1 MNFTTGFLL
10 KIWQIIKNRTF
21 FYWWTFMF
29 VEKMGKTK
37 TIFQGKDGLINIL
50 FKDTVT
56 GTNGQMDSGGNEVV
70 GKMEDKGR
78 ASLIVSTYFFKK
90 LRAFGISTHY
100 ISTDTNSLTMIA
112 ELAEVFGDGL
122 EFVCR
127 RYAYGS
133 FVRRYR
139 DYIQKMEKLPY
150 LVEVTIKDDE
160 RGDPLINDDAVVALG
175 IMSLEELNEA
185 KELTKKITRIIE
197 LDLEEKGLKLIDLK
211 LEFGKIDEG
220 IVLID
225 EISGDC
231 MRVEK
236 DGVLLNQVELY
247 EALIAEN

>member
-1 MNFTTGFLL
+1 
-10 KIWQIIKNRTF
+10 
-21 FYWWTFMF
+21 MF

-37 TIFQGKDGLINIL
+37 TIFQNKDGLINIL
-50 FKDTVT
+50 FKDSIT
-56 GTNGQMDSGGNEVV
+56 GTNGEIDSGGNEVV
-70 GKMEDKGR
+70 GKMLDKGR

-90 LRAFGISTHY
+90 LETLGISTHY
-100 ISTDTNSLTMIA
+100 VSTDANLLTMIA
-112 ELAEVFGDGL
+112 ERAEIFGNGL

-133 FVRRYR
+133 FVRRYG

-175 IMSLEELNEA
+175 IMSLKELNEA
-185 KELTKKITRIIE
+185 KELTKKIAQIIE
-197 LDLEEKGLKLIDLK
+197 LDLREKDLKLIDLK
-211 LEFGKIDEG
+211 LEFGKIDEK

-236 DGVLLNQVELY
+236 GGVLLNQVELY
-247 EALIAEN
+247 EAFITEN

>member
-1 MNFTTGFLL
+1 
-10 KIWQIIKNRTF
+10 
-21 FYWWTFMF
+21 MF

-112 ELAEVFGDGL
+112 ELAEVFGNGL

-133 FVRRYR
+133 FVRRYG
-139 DYIQKMEKLPY
+139 DYIQKTKLH
-150 LVEVTIKDDE
+150 LVEVTI
-160 RGDPLINDDAVVALG
+160 RM
-175 IMSLEELNEA
+175 MSEEIRSLMTMRCCSRNYVLRRTQRA
-185 KELTKKITRIIE
+185 KELTKRLRIIE
-197 LDLEEKGLKLIDLK
+197 LDLEEK
-211 LEFGKIDEG
+211 
-220 IVLID
+220 VL
-225 EISGDC
+225 SH
-231 MRVEK
+231 RFK
-236 DGVLLNQVELY
+236 
-247 EALIAEN
+247 A

>member
-1 MNFTTGFLL
+1 
-10 KIWQIIKNRTF
+10 
-21 FYWWTFMF
+21 
-29 VEKMGKTK
+29 
-37 TIFQGKDGLINIL
+37 
-50 FKDTVT
+50 
-56 GTNGQMDSGGNEVV
+56 
-70 GKMEDKGR
+70 
-78 ASLIVSTYFFKK
+78 
-90 LRAFGISTHY
+90 
-100 ISTDTNSLTMIA
+100 
-112 ELAEVFGDGL
+112 
-122 EFVCR
+122 
-127 RYAYGS
+127 
-133 FVRRYR
+133 
-139 DYIQKMEKLPY
+139 MEKLPY